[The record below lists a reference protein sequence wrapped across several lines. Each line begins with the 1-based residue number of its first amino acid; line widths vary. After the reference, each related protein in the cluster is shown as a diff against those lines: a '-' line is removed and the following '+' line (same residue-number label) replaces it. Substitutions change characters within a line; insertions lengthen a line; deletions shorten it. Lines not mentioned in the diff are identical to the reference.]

1 MENPIPAFIDVRR
14 QFVGRWR
21 QPERQKSR
29 VRRRISDARRAASAG
44 RQVEASET
52 SKILDR
58 TFRKIGLKKK
68 ARA

>member
-1 MENPIPAFIDVRR
+1 MEIPIPAFIDARR

-29 VRRRISDARRAASAG
+29 VRRISDARRAASAG